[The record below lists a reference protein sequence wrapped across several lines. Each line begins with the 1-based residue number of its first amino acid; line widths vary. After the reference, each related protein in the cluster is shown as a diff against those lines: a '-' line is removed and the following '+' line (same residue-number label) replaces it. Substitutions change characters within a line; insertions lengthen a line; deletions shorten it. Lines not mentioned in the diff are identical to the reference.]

1 MTSYSNPF
9 EHQASPPAARTAG
22 NEISAEGLDAHW
34 MAYSGN
40 RQFKKDPRI
49 LVGADGIY
57 YIDDRG
63 RRIMD
68 GLSGLWTCGLGSQP
82 AGDRRRRESAAAH
95 PRLHTGLPV
104 RPAEVLPARRTVR
117 T

>member
-1 MTSYSNPF
+1 MTSFSDPSEHRRTISN
-9 EHQASPPAARTAG
+9 EVSPA
-22 NEISAEGLDAHW
+22 GLDAHW

-57 YIDDRG
+57 YIDERG

-68 GLSGLWTCGLGSQP
+68 GPSGLWTCGRG
-82 AGDRRRRESAAAH
+82 
-95 PRLHTGLPV
+95 
-104 RPAEVLPARRTVR
+104 RTFTR
-117 T
+117 DINP